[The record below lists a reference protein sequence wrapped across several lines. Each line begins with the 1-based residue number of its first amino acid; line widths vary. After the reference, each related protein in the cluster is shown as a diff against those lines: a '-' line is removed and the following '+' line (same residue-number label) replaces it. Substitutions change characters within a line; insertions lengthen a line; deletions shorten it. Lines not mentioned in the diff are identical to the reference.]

1 MRINSW
7 EKSIFD
13 ALYDGVLIANKE
25 CKVVYINPSYTRITK
40 VKYEDIVGLHVG
52 DVRRGSKL
60 PEVIKSGERQLGVRR
75 KVGEIEYVV
84 NMVPLLEDGE
94 IAGGIS
100 ILNEIND
107 IFKLTEELKKSNNI
121 IKDLEKRV
129 KQMGKAKYSF
139 NDIIGETAESKET
152 KRLAMKISKKEM
164 NVLITGESGTG
175 KELYANSIHNSS
187 SRRDY
192 PFVAVNCATLE
203 NNLLESELFGYEE
216 GAFTGAKK
224 GGKIGLFQEANGGTI
239 FLDEISEMDYRLQA
253 KLLRT
258 LQENVVRPIGG
269 VSEKV
274 IDVRVIAATNKEL
287 EKMIE
292 QNKFRR
298 DLYYRIAV
306 FSLNIPPL
314 RNRRGDIKDLIGFF
328 LQKMEQKLK
337 SKIGISEDAMNI
349 LYNYDWP
356 GNIRELRNTIEFAAN
371 MADDSIIK
379 PDNLPKLIQTE
390 GIKKNIIKLR
400 QLEEIIRET
409 EVSEIKKAVLTY
421 GDTVEG
427 KKKAAEALGISLATL
442 YNKLK

>member
-1 MRINSW
+1 MRIKSW
-7 EKSIFD
+7 EESIFD
-13 ALYDGVLIANKE
+13 ALYDGVLIADTDS
-25 CKVVYINPSYTRITK
+25 KVVYINPSYTRITK
-40 VKYEDIVGLHVG
+40 VKYENIVGFHVG
-52 DVRRGSKL
+52 AVRKGSKL
-60 PEVIKSGERQLGVRR
+60 PEVIKSGRRQLGVRR

-94 IAGGIS
+94 ITGGIS

-107 IFKLTEELKKSNNI
+107 IYKLTEELKKSNNI

-139 NDIIGETAESKET
+139 EDIIGETTESKET
-152 KRLAMKISKKEM
+152 KGLALKISKKEM

-269 VSEKV
+269 VSEKT
-274 IDVRVIAATNKEL
+274 IDVRIIAATNKEL

-292 QNKFRR
+292 QNEFRR

-314 RNRRGDIKDLIGFF
+314 RNRRGDIKNLIEFF
-328 LQKMEQKLK
+328 IRKMEEKLK
-337 SKIGISEDAMNI
+337 SKIDISEDSMNI

-356 GNIRELRNTIEFAAN
+356 GNIRELRNTMEFAAN

-379 PDNLPKLIQTE
+379 PENLPKLIQTE
-390 GIKKNIIKLR
+390 GIKKSIIKLR
-400 QLEEIIRET
+400 SLEEIIKQT

>member
-1 MRINSW
+1 MFINLL

-13 ALYDGVLIANKE
+13 ALYDGVLIADKD

-40 VKYEDIVGLHVG
+40 VKYEDIVGHHVG
-52 DVRRGSKL
+52 AIRNGSKL
-60 PEVIKSGERQLGVRR
+60 PEVIRSGERQLGVRR
-75 KVGEIEYVV
+75 KVGQIEYIV
-84 NMVPLLEDGE
+84 NMVPIFEAGE
-94 IAGGIS
+94 ISGGIS

-107 IFKLTEELKKSNNI
+107 IYKLTEELKKSESI

-139 NDIIGETAESKET
+139 EDIIGETVESRET
-152 KRLAMKISKKEM
+152 KKLALKIAEKDM

-175 KELYANSIHNSS
+175 KELYANSIHNAS

-192 PFVAVNCATLE
+192 PFVALNCATLD

-269 VSEKV
+269 VSEKP

-292 QNKFRR
+292 ENKFRR
-298 DLYYRIAV
+298 DLYYRIAI
-306 FSLNIPPL
+306 FSINIPPL
-314 RNRRGDIKDLIGFF
+314 RNRRGDIKYIIEFF
-328 LQKMEQKLK
+328 LRKMEVNLK
-337 SKIGISEDAMNI
+337 HKVDMSEDAMSL

-356 GNIRELRNTIEFAAN
+356 GNIRELRNTIIFSAN
-371 MADDSIIK
+371 MADGNTINLK
-379 PDNLPKLIQTE
+379 NLPKQIQAE
-390 GIKKNIIKLR
+390 GIKKNLIKLR
-400 QLEEIIRET
+400 PLEEIIREK
-409 EVSEIKKAVLTY
+409 EISEIKKAVLTY

>member
-1 MRINSW
+1 MNISSW

-13 ALYDGVLIANKE
+13 ALYDGVLIADEN
-25 CKVVYINPSYTRITK
+25 CIVVYVNPSYTRITK
-40 VKYEDIVGLHVG
+40 VEYHEIVGFHVAAA
-52 DVRRGSKL
+52 RKGSKL
-60 PEVIKSGERQLGVRR
+60 PEVIKSGKRQLGVRR
-75 KVGEIEYVV
+75 KVDEIEYIV
-84 NMVPLLEDGE
+84 NMVPLLDKGE

-107 IFKLTEELKKSNNI
+107 IYNLTEELKKSNSI
-121 IKDLEKRV
+121 IKALEKRV

-139 NDIIGETAESKET
+139 DDIIGETAESMET
-152 KRLAMKISKKEM
+152 KKLALKISEKEM

-175 KELYANSIHNSS
+175 KELYANSIHNAS
-187 SRRDY
+187 SRREY

-203 NNLLESELFGYEE
+203 SNLLESELFGYEE

-269 VSEKV
+269 VSEKP

-292 QNKFRR
+292 HNKFRR
-298 DLYYRIAV
+298 DLYYRIAI
-306 FSLNIPPL
+306 FSINIPPL
-314 RNRRGDIKDLIGFF
+314 RSRRGDINDLIGFF
-328 LQKMEQKLK
+328 LRKMEEKLK
-337 SKIGISEDAMNI
+337 VKIDISEESMNI
-349 LYNYDWP
+349 LHNYDWP
-356 GNIRELRNTIEFAAN
+356 GNIRELRNTIEFSAN
-371 MADDSIIK
+371 MTDDFIIK
-379 PDNLPKLIQTE
+379 PVNLPKLIQTE

-400 QLEEIIRET
+400 PLEEIIRET
-409 EVSEIKKAVLTY
+409 ESSEINKAVLTY
-421 GDTVEG
+421 GNTVEG

>member
-1 MRINSW
+1 MLINLL

-13 ALYDGVLIANKE
+13 ALYDGVLIADKD

-40 VKYEDIVGLHVG
+40 VKYEDIVGHHVG
-52 DVRRGSKL
+52 AIRNGSKL
-60 PEVIKSGERQLGVRR
+60 PEVISSGKRQLGVRR
-75 KVGEIEYVV
+75 KVGQIEYIV
-84 NMVPLLEDGE
+84 NMVPIFEAGD

-107 IFKLTEELKKSNNI
+107 IYKLTEELKKSESI

-129 KQMGKAKYSF
+129 KQMGKAKYRF
-139 NDIIGETAESKET
+139 DDIIGETVESFET
-152 KRLAMKISKKEM
+152 KKLALKIAEKDM

-175 KELYANSIHNSS
+175 KELYANSIHNAS

-192 PFVAVNCATLE
+192 PFVAVNCATLD

-269 VSEKV
+269 VSEKP

-292 QNKFRR
+292 ENKFRR
-298 DLYYRIAV
+298 DLYYRIAI
-306 FSLNIPPL
+306 FSINIPPL
-314 RNRRGDIKDLIGFF
+314 RNRRGDIKDIIEFF
-328 LQKMEQKLK
+328 LRKMEDNLK
-337 SKIGISEDAMNI
+337 HKVDISEDAMSL

-356 GNIRELRNTIEFAAN
+356 GNIRELRNTIIFSAN
-371 MADDSIIK
+371 MADGNTIK
-379 PDNLPKLIQTE
+379 LKNLPKQIQAE
-390 GIKKNIIKLR
+390 GIKKNLIKLR
-400 QLEEIIRET
+400 PLEEIIREK
-409 EVSEIKKAVLTY
+409 EISEIKKAVLTY